1 MAVQF
6 VLAGG
11 SFVLQAV
18 AARALGAAGYG
29 KYAVLYSILVV
40 MTAIHTSLV
49 GDSLTVFDRFDR
61 RIRSALWICFLL
73 SIMGGVVFALGAST
87 VMTGVS
93 IEAVVLF
100 VAVTV
105 LWLANE
111 TGRRIFAAR
120 MEFWR
125 LAINDI
131 AWYVAT
137 LASIAILAW
146 QGITISLASILGAMC
161 IGLMLA
167 IILARVRLPRREY
180 AFGSRREAAMTE
192 VFGFAGWRSVQ
203 AGLRPLTL
211 FLARLLILVQAG
223 PAVLGGIEAAR
234 LLMAPGITII
244 NGSGWF
250 LLGDFAIAQRTGQPV
265 RTRRA
270 LRATGVLVA
279 VTSVLGVISVASVT
293 WLEPLL
299 TADSFAVSRTALVG
313 WAIYT
318 VCFACT
324 MPMGNLAAARRQSRL
339 VFAIRGIETIIGLLA
354 LTALLAIAAEL
365 APLAPYCLGAGG
377 IASAAVL
384 WSRLRR
390 QDPAAASATP
400 VDSGSADRAT
410 DPEAGSDTRSA
421 VARVSAQDDDR
432 SDRATSAET
441 SM

>member
-1 MAVQF
+1 VAVQF

-11 SFVLQAV
+11 SFVLQVV

-100 VAVTV
+100 VTVTV

-180 AFGSRREAAMTE
+180 AFVSMRDAAVTE
-192 VFGFAGWRSVQ
+192 VLGFAGWRSVQ

-377 IASAAVL
+377 LASAAVL

-400 VDSGSADRAT
+400 VDSGSADRST

>member
-1 MAVQF
+1 VAVQF

-11 SFVLQAV
+11 SLVLQAV
-18 AARALGAAGYG
+18 AARTLGGAGYG
-29 KYAVLYSILVV
+29 TYAVLYSILILLTV
-40 MTAIHTSLV
+40 IHTSWI

-73 SIMGGVVFALGAST
+73 STMGGVVFALVAST
-87 VMTGVS
+87 AMAGLS
-93 IEAVVLF
+93 SEAVVLF
-100 VAVTV
+100 VTVTV

-131 AWYVAT
+131 AWYVVT

-146 QGITISLASILGAMC
+146 QGIAINLASILGAMC

-167 IILARVRLPRREY
+167 IVLARVRLPGREY
-180 AFGSRREAAMTE
+180 AFVSMRGAAMAE
-192 VFGFAGWRSVQ
+192 VLGFAGWRSLQ

-211 FLARLLILVQAG
+211 FLARLLIVVQAG
-223 PAVLGGIEAAR
+223 PVVLGGIEAAR

-265 RTRRA
+265 RTSRA
-270 LRATGVLVA
+270 LRATAVLVA
-279 VTSVLGVISVASVT
+279 VTSALGVISVASVN

-299 TADSFAVSRTALVG
+299 TAGSFPISRTALVG

-354 LTALLAIAAEL
+354 LAALLAIAAEL
-365 APLAPYCLGAGG
+365 ASLAPYCLGAGG
-377 IASAAVL
+377 LASAAVL

-400 VDSGSADRAT
+400 GNSGSPARST
-410 DPEAGSDTRSA
+410 DPEARSDTGSA

-432 SDRATSAET
+432 SDRGMAAET
-441 SM
+441 SL